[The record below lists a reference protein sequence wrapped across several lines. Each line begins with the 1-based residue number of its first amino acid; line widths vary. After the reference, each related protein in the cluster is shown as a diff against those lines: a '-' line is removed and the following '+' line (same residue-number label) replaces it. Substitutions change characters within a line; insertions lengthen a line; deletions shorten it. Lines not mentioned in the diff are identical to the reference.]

1 MGKGAGIKMI
11 HKIYCFIR
19 MLKLWKGIL
28 YGDISYYQAQ
38 PEGTV
43 WLTSQEAFEIAW
55 LVWMA

>member
-1 MGKGAGIKMI
+1 MI

-43 WLTSQEAFEIAW
+43 WLTAQEAFEIAW
-55 LVWMA
+55 IVWMA